1 MNHQKS
7 LWKNHFFPGIFF
19 ICFLLSLPQQL
30 PAKEIPELNSLITN
44 GGYALMKNDKAL
56 FSKNFRQTFIPA
68 STVKLITSL
77 AALELLG
84 SDFHFTTD
92 IFLDSENTLYIK
104 GYGDPFL
111 VSEKVRSLALR
122 IAALGI
128 SRINTIV
135 LDSSAF
141 SLEHDQTEGSG
152 STTNPYDSK
161 PAALAVNFNALP
173 LRVVRAAKIQ
183 SPEHQTPFLPLMGII
198 GRNLRSGYHR
208 VNVDAFPRSSSIS
221 NSLLYCGQLFRAM
234 LEEQGISVNG
244 PIRKGTVPDGTPL
257 LLQFRAEESIADL
270 VESCLF
276 SSSNFM
282 ANQLYLAMGANRYGY
297 PATWAKSR
305 RLMDDY
311 IHRHLKL
318 TGKQI
323 TMVEGSGLSM
333 KNRISPEAM
342 LKVLDRFR
350 PYADL
355 IPVKYGVRMKSG
367 TLRKSGVFCYAGFF
381 SRGKRKDPFVILLNQ
396 QQNGRDKILKILYR
410 H

>member
-1 MNHQKS
+1 MTHQKS
-7 LWKNHFFPGIFF
+7 LWQSHFIAGVIF
-19 ICFLLSLPQQL
+19 IFLFLTLPQQL
-30 PAKEIPELNSLITN
+30 HTKEIPELNSLITN
-44 GGYALMKNDKAL
+44 GGYALMKSDTAL
-56 FSKNFRQTFIPA
+56 FSKNFRKTFIPA

-84 SDFHFTTD
+84 PDFHFTTD

-111 VSEKVRSLALR
+111 VSEKVRSLAIR
-122 IAALGI
+122 IASLGI
-128 SRINTIV
+128 GKINAIV
-135 LDSSAF
+135 LDDSAF
-141 SLEHDQTEGSG
+141 SLEHAQTEGSG
-152 STTNPYDSK
+152 SSTNPYDSK

-173 LRVVRAAKIQ
+173 LRVVHAAKIQ
-183 SPEHQTPFLPLMGII
+183 SPEQQTPFLPLMGII
-198 GRNLRSGYHR
+198 GRNLSTGYHR
-208 VNVDAFPRSSSIS
+208 VNVDAFPRSSSLS

-244 PIRKGTVPDGTPL
+244 PIRQGTIPDNTPL

-282 ANQLYLAMGANRYGY
+282 ANQLYLAMGADRYGY
-297 PATWAKSR
+297 PATWEKSR
-305 RLMDDY
+305 RLMDDF
-311 IHRHLKL
+311 IHRQLKL
-318 TGKQI
+318 TSKQI

-342 LKVLDRFR
+342 LEVLNRFR

-367 TLRKSGVFCYAGFF
+367 TLRKSGVFCYAGYF

-396 QQNGRDKILKILYR
+396 KRNGRDKILKILYR